1 MGSENVFTPEE
12 VHSLND
18 YQNSGVMHP
27 FTCGSGHRTEHPDG
41 EGILVATTKGWV
53 CPYCDFRQ
61 DWAHVWMTDGAWKKN
76 GSFEIIQL
84 LHERARRFAELDEEM
99 ARALQ
104 SLFAA
109 FAAASAVARTEKEAE
124 ALIAAGKVL
133 AKLREYG
140 LLPEG
145 KDDNR
150 S

>member
-61 DWAHVWMTDGAWKKN
+61 DWAHVWM
-76 GSFEIIQL
+76 
-84 LHERARRFAELDEEM
+84 
-99 ARALQ
+99 
-104 SLFAA
+104 
-109 FAAASAVARTEKEAE
+109 
-124 ALIAAGKVL
+124 
-133 AKLREYG
+133 
-140 LLPEG
+140 
-145 KDDNR
+145 
-150 S
+150 